1 MLPAFDRSRYLG
13 PVVPAAVVELQ
24 EVHLFLGGPLVVLDG
39 TVEVVVVSFPAL
51 FPTPVHDAILLFEES
66 RYVCPF
72 LDPPDFVKFFEGVV
86 LLHEVESTAT
96 VQAFL
101 SVMTQS
107 NNLLSNLT
115 FSNYNIISPHFDYLD
130 KSKSKTD

>member
-1 MLPAFDRSRYLG
+1 
-13 PVVPAAVVELQ
+13 
-24 EVHLFLGGPLVVLDG
+24 VLDG
-39 TVEVVVVSFPAL
+39 TVEVVVVSFRHC
-51 FPTPVHDAILLFEES
+51 FPLLFMMLYS
-66 RYVCPF
+66 FSRSRRYVCPF